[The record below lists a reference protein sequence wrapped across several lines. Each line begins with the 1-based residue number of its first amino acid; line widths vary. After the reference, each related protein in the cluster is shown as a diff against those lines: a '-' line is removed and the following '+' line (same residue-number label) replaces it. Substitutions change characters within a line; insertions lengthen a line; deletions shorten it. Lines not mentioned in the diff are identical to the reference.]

1 MWHSEK
7 GNAMETETIQLW
19 ANGLQIVVLFQLQGG
34 KRTVWTGIW
43 LNCLSLCVYVCVH
56 VCVREMCTCLHTC
69 MEARGPCQVSSSIPL
84 HITFERVSLAWK
96 PQRLSSPPPQ
106 LWDYKCVLSVSMTFH
121 PGARDWTWVL
131 QPVQQTLWHLN
142 CLPQSP
148 SFPMLL
154 AENVC
159 ISQNTEMNTRNIYNT
174 EIISQCLNFKNKP
187 LKHKTWVLKSVL
199 VPKTQQ
205 YFTN

>member
-1 MWHSEK
+1 MCVYMFVWGRCVPVYTPVRRPEVHVTCPLQSLSTLLLRQGFTGLE
-7 GNAMETETIQLW
+7 APETLVSTSPAL
-19 ANGLQIVVLFQLQGG
+19 GLQV
-34 KRTVWTGIW
+34 RTAGE
-43 LNCLSLCVYVCVH
+43 H
-56 VCVREMCTCLHTC
+56 D
-69 MEARGPCQVSSSIPL
+69 
-84 HITFERVSLAWK
+84 F
-96 PQRLSSPPPQ
+96 SPR
-106 LWDYKCVLSVSMTFH
+106 
-121 PGARDWTWVL
+121 ARDWTWVL
-131 QPVQQTLWHLN
+131 QSVQQTLWHLN

-148 SFPMLL
+148 RFPMLL

-159 ISQNTEMNTRNIYNT
+159 ISQNTKVNTQNIYNT